1 MVKSA
6 DIKSMERIGP
16 MANDLD
22 WLRDRFQKPVVDEPN
37 FNRNVLNFRPA
48 RPSTDQSATVLE
60 LVDQAAEVVT
70 GIEDH
75 ARQIEAR
82 AQSLVKSALDKMQLL
97 ENQVV
102 SAAEDLRMAQSRL
115 VTAEDQLLNA
125 EQRAEAAEAREREL
139 QHALSRIE
147 EAIRKRLLGTGI
159 GGKTAAVA

>member
-6 DIKSMERIGP
+6 DIKSLQRIGP
-16 MANDLD
+16 MSEDLD
-22 WLRDRFQKPVVDEPN
+22 WLRERFRNPVVDEPDVN
-37 FNRNVLNFRPA
+37 GNILNFSRAEPA
-48 RPSTDQSATVLE
+48 TDQSATVLE

-82 AQSLVKSALDKMQLL
+82 AQSLVKSALEKMQLL

-102 SAAEDLRMAQSRL
+102 SAADDLRMAQSRL
-115 VTAEDQLLNA
+115 DTTEDQLLNA

-139 QHALSRIE
+139 QYALSRIE
-147 EAIRKRLLGTGI
+147 EAIRKRLLSVGI

>member
-1 MVKSA
+1 
-6 DIKSMERIGP
+6 

-22 WLRDRFQKPVVDEPN
+22 WLRERFQKPVVDEPD
-37 FNRNVLNFRPA
+37 FNRNVLSFRRAQPA
-48 RPSTDQSATVLE
+48 TDQSATVLE

-82 AQSLVKSALDKMQLL
+82 AQSLVKSALEKMQLL

-102 SAAEDLRMAQSRL
+102 SAAEDLRMARSRL

-147 EAIRKRLLGTGI
+147 EAIRKRLLGVGI

>member
-1 MVKSA
+1 MTKSA
-6 DIKSMERIGP
+6 DIKSIERIGP

-22 WLRDRFQKPVVDEPN
+22 WLRDRFQKPVVDEPD
-37 FNRNVLNFRPA
+37 FNRNVLNFRRA
-48 RPSTDQSATVLE
+48 QPSTDQSATVLE

-82 AQSLVKSALDKMQLL
+82 AQSLVKSALEKMQRL

-115 VTAEDQLLNA
+115 DTTEDQLLNA

-147 EAIRKRLLGTGI
+147 EAIRKRLLGMGI